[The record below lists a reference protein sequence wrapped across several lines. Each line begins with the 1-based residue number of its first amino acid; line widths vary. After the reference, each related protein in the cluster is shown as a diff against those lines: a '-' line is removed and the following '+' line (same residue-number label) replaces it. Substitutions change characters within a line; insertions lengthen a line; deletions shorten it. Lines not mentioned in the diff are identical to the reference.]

1 MYISRLEYIIGNF
14 LGVVIG
20 LFTICILAVGIECM
34 WGSFVGDVDTLSFG
48 IYHDNNTIQGELYM
62 LRGYDS
68 SKESYVSD
76 VIDVTDIEVTDDY
89 VRYITDERSIKLLT
103 NSENAVVEYT
113 DGTVGVIYGASVCN
127 EE

>member
-1 MYISRLEYIIGNF
+1 MCRSRLECIIGNF
-14 LGVVIG
+14 IGVALG
-20 LFTICILAVGIECM
+20 LFVICILAVGIVFMC
-34 WGSFVGDVDTLSFG
+34 GNFVGDVNTLSFG
-48 IYHDNNTIQGELYM
+48 IYRDNNTVQGDLYM
-62 LRGYDS
+62 IRGYDS

-76 VIDVTDIEVTDDY
+76 IIDVTDIEVTNDY

-103 NSENAVVEYT
+103 NSENAVVEYM